1 MPSAFSSVFS
11 LQSSVIRFFLVGLLI
26 LVSGFV
32 FASSSFAQTEESET
46 TDTSTGV
53 INSGVVITP
62 GKDPEAPKAENWNAF
77 NQSGFT
83 MNTLVNSASCMIS
96 GLPFGGDGCVQT
108 AFTLNQQTQSM
119 VPTTIITYNG
129 EGGGVMGSGA
139 KFMAMMYNN
148 QPASSIEYTA
158 SIFHEG
164 FGIGE
169 PAYAQVSGSGA
180 AVISPVQKLWQVFRN
195 IAYLFFILIFVAVG
209 VMIMFRQKLNPQT
222 VISVQ
227 NALPGLVVA
236 LILVTFSFFL
246 SGLIIDLAFLGTQL
260 LGIIFLSQVGGV
272 TDIGAAAGHVTE
284 LLNTQNVINMFVNI
298 VFNGDLW
305 SQANIAGTSFSEL
318 IFQRSTNGTVMG
330 IIGAL
335 AACLNPIGLALVG
348 GTGPIGAVACAG
360 TGWLIS
366 SQSGFIVSA
375 LMFIILLIGLVQAL
389 IRLFFA
395 LVTSYVIIVLT
406 TIFSPLIILFSAV
419 PGNGNVLGMWWKS
432 LLGNVLV
439 FPAVFGLFL
448 IVASIIGLGE
458 PWFLNSTV
466 TTFEQALPLFGGAPM
481 GFVQVLLVYG
491 LLLMSSGLPDF
502 VKELVGAK
510 PNQILQAAIKSN
522 MGTGTQ
528 AAGVV
533 GPTLGRA
540 GYKFIGGGLEAGFWG
555 SRAGELLKR
564 GGFGPNTQPKKN

>member
-1 MPSAFSSVFS
+1 MPSAFNSVFS
-11 LQSSVIRFFLVGLLI
+11 LQSSVFRYFLVGLLI

-32 FASSSFAQTEESET
+32 FASSSFAQTES
-46 TDTSTGV
+46 GII
-53 INSGVVITP
+53 INQEKP
-62 GKDPEAPKAENWNAF
+62 PEAPSAENWDAF

-83 MNTLVNSASCMIS
+83 INTLANTASC
-96 GLPFGGDGCVQT
+96 LFTAHPFGGEGCVQT

-119 VPTTIITYNG
+119 VPTTVVVYNG
-129 EGGGVMGSGA
+129 EGGGLIGSGS

-148 QPASSIEYTA
+148 QPASGIEYTA
-158 SIFHEG
+158 SLLNDG
-164 FGIGE
+164 FGIAE

-195 IAYLFFILIFVAVG
+195 ISYLFFILIFVAVG

-227 NALPGLVVA
+227 NALPGLIVA

-272 TDIGAAAGHVTE
+272 KDIGAAAGHVTQ

-305 SQANIAGTSFSEL
+305 SQANVAGTSFSEL

-330 IIGAL
+330 ILGAL
-335 AACLNPIGLALVG
+335 ATCFNPIGLAVVAGSGPLGAAVG
-348 GTGPIGAVACAG
+348 AGVCAG
-360 TGWLIS
+360 LGWGIG

-375 LMFIILLIGLVQAL
+375 LMFIILLIGLIQAL

-395 LVTSYVIIVLT
+395 LITSYVIIVIT

-448 IVASIIGLGE
+448 IVASIIGLGD

-466 TTFEQALPLFGGAPM
+466 TQFDQALPLFGAAPV

-491 LLLMSSGLPDF
+491 LLMMSSGLPDF

-510 PNQILQAAIKSN
+510 PNQILQQAFKSN

-528 AAGVV
+528 AAGVI

-540 GYKFIGGGLEAGFWG
+540 GYKFIGGGAEAGLWG
-555 SRAGELLKR
+555 TRAGELLKR
-564 GGFGPNTQPKKN
+564 AGFGSNTPPKKN